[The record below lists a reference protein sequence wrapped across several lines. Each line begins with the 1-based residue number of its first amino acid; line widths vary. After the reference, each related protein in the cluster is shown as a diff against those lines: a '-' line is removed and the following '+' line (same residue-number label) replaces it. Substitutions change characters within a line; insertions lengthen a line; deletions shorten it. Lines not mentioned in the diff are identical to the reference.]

1 VQLADLDAIQSVRS
15 YPCVSILLSTSPG
28 TRLGTADGER
38 LDALVAEA
46 LSRLARELEPAR
58 VIAMEQC
65 LARLVESARRRP
77 AGRGL
82 ALFAND
88 EVEWV
93 DTLVVPVRDR
103 VVVDDTFATR
113 DLVEHV
119 HRNTPFWLLV
129 LSERSARLQLGDA
142 SQLVAVDGGTFPLA
156 ATADERAED
165 FLRRVGSALDGE
177 LGPDAALVL
186 GGVERTLATFN
197 RVSGRQALGRVL
209 GAVER
214 LPLAELHA
222 RSWPVMARALDARQS
237 LALGELDRA
246 RDRRRLATGLGE
258 VWSLAHDGRVE
269 LVVVERGYEAPA
281 RLGASADEIHPADD
295 RDEPGVVDD
304 LVDDLVEV
312 VLAQGGRAAFVDD
325 GLLVASG
332 RVAAVLRY

>member
-1 VQLADLDAIQSVRS
+1 MKLADLESIQSVRS
-15 YPCVSILLSTSPG
+15 YPCVSVLLSTTPG
-28 TRLGTADGER
+28 TRLAAADAER
-38 LDALVAEA
+38 LDGLVASA
-46 LSRLARELEPAR
+46 VARLRLELEPPEVAEVALR
-58 VIAMEQC
+58 
-65 LARLVESARRRP
+65 LSRLVESARRRP

-119 HRNTPFWLLV
+119 HRNTPYWLLV
-129 LSERSARLQLGDA
+129 ASERSARLLLGDA
-142 SQLVAVDGGTFPLA
+142 SRLVAVDGGSFPLA
-156 ATADERAED
+156 AAPDERAED
-165 FLRRVGSALDGE
+165 FLRRVASALDGE

-186 GGVERTLATFN
+186 GGVERTLATFV
-197 RVSGRQALGRVL
+197 RLSGRRALGRVL

-214 LPLAELHA
+214 LPLTELHA

-237 LALGELDRA
+237 VALGELERA
-246 RDRRRLATGLGE
+246 RDRRRLATGLSE

-281 RLGASADEIHPADD
+281 RLGASVDEIHPADD
-295 RDEPGVVDD
+295 RDAPGVVDD

-325 GLLVASG
+325 GLLVSSG